1 MMTTSAD
8 LTDVPVPALRSSC
21 GHLALGENVQAD
33 VVHDELSSV
42 YEPCGNHSSK
52 VFPLCDS
59 GSLSMWWPN
68 TTVFRKRASSSI
80 ESNSVGSSCSQ
91 VLTSPKPAASRRAF
105 VVLAAA
111 KFQGSSRP
119 VKTFGN

>member
-1 MMTTSAD
+1 MY
-8 LTDVPVPALRSSC
+8 PFVPALRSSC
-21 GHLALGENVQAD
+21 GHLALRENVQTD
-33 VVHDELSSV
+33 VIHDELSSL
-42 YEPCGNHSSK
+42 YEPCGNQSRK
-52 VFPLCDS
+52 VVPLSDS
-59 GSLSMWWPN
+59 GSLSRWWPN

-91 VLTSPKPAASRRAF
+91 VLISPKPAASRRAF